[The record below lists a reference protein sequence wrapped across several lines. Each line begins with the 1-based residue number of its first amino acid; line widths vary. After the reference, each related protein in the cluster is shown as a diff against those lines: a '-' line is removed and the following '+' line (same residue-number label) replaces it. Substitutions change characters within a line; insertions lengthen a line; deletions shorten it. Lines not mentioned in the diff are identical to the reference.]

1 MKIVLVTDA
10 WFPQVNGV
18 VTTLNQTATQ
28 LRHMGHEV
36 RMVTSEGRASIPC
49 PTYPEIRLTLS
60 PKRRIG
66 RTLRA
71 FLPDAVHIATE
82 GPLGLAARN
91 WCRQQGWIFTTSFH
105 TRFPEYVAARFPV
118 PVSWGYAYMRWF
130 HQAADHIMVSNAAL
144 AQELRE
150 RGLGRLC
157 LWPRGV
163 DGELFRPLPEEE
175 RFAYLPGPR
184 PAFVNFG
191 RVAVEKNV
199 EAFLSLDLPG
209 SKYVIG
215 EGPLRADLQKRYPE
229 VNFLGLMRGETLAR
243 HLASADV
250 MVFPSRTDTLG
261 LVLYEANACGVP
273 VAAYP
278 VMGPQTVVEN
288 GINGYLD
295 EDLGKAALAA
305 LSVSRNACRTAALAH
320 DWRRCTEIFASL
332 LVPARPDSVNAFPQ
346 QDVV

>member
-1 MKIVLVTDA
+1 MKIALVTDA

-36 RMVTSEGRASIPC
+36 RMITSEGRASIPC

-130 HQAADHIMVSNAAL
+130 H
-144 AQELRE
+144 
-150 RGLGRLC
+150 
-157 LWPRGV
+157 
-163 DGELFRPLPEEE
+163 
-175 RFAYLPGPR
+175 
-184 PAFVNFG
+184 
-191 RVAVEKNV
+191 
-199 EAFLSLDLPG
+199 
-209 SKYVIG
+209 
-215 EGPLRADLQKRYPE
+215 
-229 VNFLGLMRGETLAR
+229 
-243 HLASADV
+243 
-250 MVFPSRTDTLG
+250 
-261 LVLYEANACGVP
+261 
-273 VAAYP
+273 
-278 VMGPQTVVEN
+278 
-288 GINGYLD
+288 
-295 EDLGKAALAA
+295 
-305 LSVSRNACRTAALAH
+305 
-320 DWRRCTEIFASL
+320 
-332 LVPARPDSVNAFPQ
+332 
-346 QDVV
+346 